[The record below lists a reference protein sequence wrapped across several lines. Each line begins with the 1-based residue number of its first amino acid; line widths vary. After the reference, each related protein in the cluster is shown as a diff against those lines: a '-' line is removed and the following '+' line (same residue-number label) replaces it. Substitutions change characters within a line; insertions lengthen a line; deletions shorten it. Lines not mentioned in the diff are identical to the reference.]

1 MPLVRSVALALASV
15 IVLVTGSESSAG
27 PQADQ
32 PLATFKS
39 SVDLVSI
46 NAVVHD
52 RHGRVVTTLTRWDF
66 EVFDKG
72 ERRRIL
78 DFQVD
83 QRSPI
88 TVALLLDESGSM
100 TMGPRMTSA
109 RQTLA
114 RLVAELQD
122 GRDAAGLFTFDSDLH
137 EQQPFTVHPTML
149 GSALK
154 DTQPFGTTSLYD
166 AVAATARRFEGRPAI
181 RRAIVVFTD
190 GLDTS
195 SRLTA
200 SEVSALASSIDVPV
214 YVVVTVGSFDRTQ
227 QIDRQS
233 TDPARSTADLRD
245 LADWTGGSLLWA
257 SEAGSD
263 PAREIVAELRQQY
276 LIAIES
282 SPHREWRPLDV
293 RVRDSSLTVRARGGY
308 FSRDLSDSR

>member
-1 MPLVRSVALALASV
+1 MPPVRSVALALASA
-15 IVLVTGSESSAG
+15 IVLVTGSKPSAG

-122 GRDAAGLFTFDSDLH
+122 GRDAAGLFTFDSDFLH
-137 EQQPFTVHPTML
+137 EQQPFTVRPTVL
-149 GSALK
+149 GFALK

-227 QIDRQS
+227 QIDRS
-233 TDPARSTADLRD
+233 VHRSCTIDGRSPGPCRLDGRKPAM
-245 LADWTGGSLLWA
+245 G
-257 SEAGSD
+257 
-263 PAREIVAELRQQY
+263 V
-276 LIAIES
+276 
-282 SPHREWRPLDV
+282 
-293 RVRDSSLTVRARGGY
+293 
-308 FSRDLSDSR
+308 

>member
-1 MPLVRSVALALASV
+1 MDQVRRFAP
-15 IVLVTGSESSAG
+15 VLGVVLWMSAG
-27 PQADQ
+27 PPVFVQGDQ
-32 PLATFKS
+32 SVATFRS
-39 SVDLVSI
+39 SVDLVPI

-52 RHGRVVTTLTRWDF
+52 RHGRVVTTLTRGDF

-78 DFQVD
+78 DFQND
-83 QRSPI
+83 QHSPI
-88 TVALLLDESGSM
+88 TIALLVDESGSM

-122 GRDAAGLFTFDSDLH
+122 GRDVAALFTFDSDLH
-137 EQQPFTVHPTML
+137 ERQPFTVHPT
-149 GSALK
+149 SVRAALN
-154 DTQPFGTTSLYD
+154 DAQPFGTTSLYD
-166 AVAATARRFEGRPAI
+166 AIAATAHRFEGRPAV

-190 GLDTS
+190 GVDTS

-200 SEVSALASSIDVPV
+200 AEVSGLASSIDVPV

-227 QIDRQS
+227 QIERAP
-233 TDPARSTADLRD
+233 TDPTRLTADLKD
-245 LADWTGGSLLWA
+245 LADWTGGSLLWV

-282 SPHREWRPLDV
+282 SPHAEWRPIDV
-293 RVRDSSLTVRARGGY
+293 RVRDPHLTVRARGGY
-308 FSRDLSDSR
+308 FSRDLSVTR

>member
-1 MPLVRSVALALASV
+1 MDLARKIALVLAPVV
-15 IVLVTGSESSAG
+15 ILVTGSEPSAG
-27 PQADQ
+27 QQADQ

-39 SVDLVSI
+39 SVDLVPI

-88 TVALLLDESGSM
+88 TVALLVDESGSM
-100 TMGPRMTSA
+100 TMGARTTSA

-122 GRDAAGLFTFDSDLH
+122 GRDVAGLFAFDSDLH
-137 EQQPFTVHPTML
+137 EQQPFTVHPT
-149 GSALK
+149 ALAAVK
-154 DTQPFGTTSLYD
+154 NAQPFGTTSLYD
-166 AVAATARRFEGRPAI
+166 AIAATARRFEGRPTI

-200 SEVSALASSIDVPV
+200 SEVSGLASSIDVPV
-214 YVVVTVGSFDRTQ
+214 YVVMTVGSFDRTQ
-227 QIDRQS
+227 QIDRES
-233 TDPARSTADLRD
+233 TDPARTTADLRD
-245 LADWTGGSLLWA
+245 LADWTGGNLFWA

-282 SPHREWRPLDV
+282 SQRREWRPLDV
-293 RVRDSSLTVRARGGY
+293 RVRDPHLTVRARGGY
-308 FSRDLSDSR
+308 FSRDPSGPK